1 MALSPIEDRYLSAL
15 TEREFPTFTPDQA
28 LMASPDGVNEPAM
41 PPGQRPGDVL
51 VAEVG
56 SRNLPSQAFTG
67 QYPDRMEAFEPTT
80 RQRLASFL
88 QAGFEGMGVDRFRAR
103 QQAQSLIG
111 GPSSNLPLTMG
122 IADIVPL
129 LGTGLQIE
137 EGVEMGKEAKQA
149 ADRGDYGQAALLG
162 TGAVLSVVP
171 GAVPTVKALTKAGKA
186 VAPKV
191 GEMAET
197 MLQKQGL
204 MPSIVERTT
213 AGSPS
218 IKREEFT
225 AYQNQPQ
232 QLQGFPKG
240 GPSKSFD
247 EQKYKHA
254 EFVEVKFEDGTTHVD
269 AIRGL
274 NKPHALSRAF
284 GNWPDATEIK
294 PLARSEVEQ
303 LDPDLIK
310 EVDAV
315 MPKQAQVPSTTEVTP
330 QLVQE
335 RVPGVQPGEELIVQ
349 HNLTAANLVK
359 ADKLGGLPVPSLAI
373 SRAANPMDNFGE
385 ITLIAPK
392 EFANPSA
399 KNPVFGADAYTARF
413 PKIDYQIDSKSKKPL
428 RGLVADVID
437 KLPGGDYNFERLM
450 NDWSDRQ
457 YNQILRAKFLDER
470 GALPDPKEFNE
481 SWKFNSTVDQL
492 VRDNQ
497 SEYQDWLAKFDDSLA
512 DAGVNVKERIFK
524 GFTYAGDR
532 RYAAATLDNIVK
544 EMKGGA
550 GSEGFNYGVGNL
562 RAVATP
568 KFRTLSQV
576 KAARGK
582 LVDGKKMDEIK
593 QQAQDAYVSVLERM
607 REVNDQYSAEDAL
620 LEFAESKRMSTLDRL
635 YDGKMPDELKADISI
650 FLQKIQELPTEY
662 FELKPQ
668 RAVSLEEFKGAI
680 IPANTPQSARDVLTK
695 AGVTDIY
702 EYSTPEERKSL
713 FQKYGKEMF
722 TAAPGGTALG
732 AATMQDEEN
741 K

>member
-1 MALSPIEDRYLSAL
+1 MISKQPTIDDIYNFDAYLS
-15 TEREFPTFTPDQA
+15 TPGVREGLMQQAELGGDEFSVEDTDDGQATYFSTPYGEQIPVGRPVQLAAGPAPTVTDSDPYA
-28 LMASPDGVNEPAM
+28 NRGYGEMTAV
-41 PPGQRPGDVL
+41 
-51 VAEVG
+51 
-56 SRNLPSQAFTG
+56 
-67 QYPDRMEAFEPTT
+67 EPTT
-80 RQRLASFL
+80 RQRIASFL
-88 QAGFEGMGVDRFRAR
+88 QAGFEGMGVDRARAR
-103 QQAQSLIG
+103 KQAESLIG
-111 GPSSNLPLTMG
+111 GPNSNLPLTLG
-122 IADIVPL
+122 LADLVPI
-129 LGTGLQIE
+129 LGTGLQLE
-137 EGVEMGKEAKQA
+137 EGVEMGKDAKKA
-149 ADRGDYGQAALLG
+149 AERGNYGEAALLG
-162 TGAVLSVVP
+162 TGAALSVLP

-204 MPSIVERTT
+204 MPGI
-213 AGSPS
+213 
-218 IKREEFT
+218 
-225 AYQNQPQ
+225 
-232 QLQGFPKG
+232 
-240 GPSKSFD
+240 
-247 EQKYKHA
+247 
-254 EFVEVKFEDGTTHVD
+254 
-269 AIRGL
+269 
-274 NKPHALSRAF
+274 
-284 GNWPDATEIK
+284 
-294 PLARSEVEQ
+294 
-303 LDPDLIK
+303 
-310 EVDAV
+310 
-315 MPKQAQVPSTTEVTP
+315 TEVTP
-330 QLVQE
+330 KLVQE

-413 PKIDYQIDSKSKKPL
+413 PTIDFQIDAKSEKKL
-428 RGLVADVID
+428 QAFMGDVID
-437 KLPGGDYNFERLM
+437 ILPEGQRKFGSAM
-450 NDWSDRQ
+450 QDWKNRKYSD
-457 YNQILRAKFLDER
+457 LFKGKFLSER
-470 GALPDPKEFNE
+470 GELPDPKDFENTFVYQQALNRRI
-481 SWKFNSTVDQL
+481 DGL
-492 VRDNQ
+492 Q
-497 SEYQDWLAKFDDSLA
+497 SEYADWIEALDGRLEQ
-512 DAGVNVKERIFK
+512 AGVNVNERIFK
-524 GFTYAGDR
+524 GFTYSGNR

-550 GSEGFNYGVGNL
+550 GDEGFNYGVGNL

-568 KFRTLSQV
+568 KFRTLSQI

-607 REVNDQYSAEDAL
+607 REVNDRYSAEDAL
-620 LEFAESKRMSTLDRL
+620 LEFAESKRISTLDKI
-635 YDGKMPDELKADISI
+635 YDGKMPDELKADIGI
-650 FLQKIQELPTEY
+650 FLQKIQQLPTEY

-680 IPANTPQSARDVLTK
+680 IPATTPQSARDVLNK

-732 AATMQDEEN
+732 AATMSDEEN
-741 K
+741 E

>member
-1 MALSPIEDRYLSAL
+1 MALSAIEDRYLSAL
-15 TEREFPTFTPDQA
+15 TEREFPTFTPMEA
-28 LMASPDGVNEPAM
+28 AEAAPEGVDSVQLAAGPSGAVSDAGSGMPEMRATPRNPAM
-41 PPGQRPGDVL
+41 GG
-51 VAEVG
+51 VADFVRG
-56 SRNLPSQAFTG
+56 VRDLAN
-67 QYPDRMEAFEPTT
+67 QYEIKDF
-80 RQRLASFL
+80 
-88 QAGFEGMGVDRFRAR
+88 
-103 QQAQSLIG
+103 
-111 GPSSNLPLTMG
+111 
-122 IADIVPL
+122 VPL
-129 LGTGLQIE
+129 LGGM
-137 EGVEMGKEAKQA
+137 GV
-149 ADRGDYGQAALLG
+149 GDLLLG
-162 TGAVLSVVP
+162 KSPEELEEWAYGNAPMRVPEMSNVPIVKTGRKEQLMDTMFLGVDAAGLGK
-171 GAVPTVKALTKAGKA
+171 GAGVAGKA
-186 VAPKV
+186 AAKSLGPKAA
-191 GEMAET
+191 EMAET
-197 MLQKQGL
+197 MLQRQGL
-204 MPSIVERTT
+204 MPGI
-213 AGSPS
+213 
-218 IKREEFT
+218 
-225 AYQNQPQ
+225 
-232 QLQGFPKG
+232 
-240 GPSKSFD
+240 
-247 EQKYKHA
+247 
-254 EFVEVKFEDGTTHVD
+254 
-269 AIRGL
+269 
-274 NKPHALSRAF
+274 
-284 GNWPDATEIK
+284 
-294 PLARSEVEQ
+294 
-303 LDPDLIK
+303 
-310 EVDAV
+310 
-315 MPKQAQVPSTTEVTP
+315 TEVTP
-330 QLVQE
+330 KLVQE

-399 KNPVFGADAYTARF
+399 KNPVFGADAYTSRF

-524 GFTYAGDR
+524 GFSYSGDR

-550 GSEGFNYGVGNL
+550 GGEGFNYGVGNL

-568 KFRTLSQV
+568 KFRTLSQI

-607 REVNDQYSAEDAL
+607 REVNDRYSAEDAL
-620 LEFAESKRMSTLDRL
+620 LEFAESKRISTLDKI

-722 TAAPGGTALG
+722 TAAPAGTGIG
-732 AATMQDEEN
+732 AATMQDKEN
-741 K
+741 E

>member
-1 MALSPIEDRYLSAL
+1 MISKQPTIDDIYNFDAYLS
-15 TEREFPTFTPDQA
+15 TPGVREGLMQQAELGGDEFSVEDTDDGQATYFSTPYGEQIPVGRPVQLAAGPAPTVTDSDPYA
-28 LMASPDGVNEPAM
+28 NRGYGEMTAV
-41 PPGQRPGDVL
+41 
-51 VAEVG
+51 
-56 SRNLPSQAFTG
+56 
-67 QYPDRMEAFEPTT
+67 EPTT
-80 RQRLASFL
+80 RQRIASFL
-88 QAGFEGMGVDRFRAR
+88 QAGFEGMGVDRARAR
-103 QQAQSLIG
+103 KQAESLIG
-111 GPSSNLPLTMG
+111 GPNSNLPLTLG
-122 IADIVPL
+122 LADLVPI
-129 LGTGLQIE
+129 LGTGLQLE
-137 EGVEMGKEAKQA
+137 EGVEMGKDAKKA
-149 ADRGDYGQAALLG
+149 AERGNYGEAALLG
-162 TGAVLSVVP
+162 TGAALSVLP

-204 MPSIVERTT
+204 MPGI
-213 AGSPS
+213 
-218 IKREEFT
+218 
-225 AYQNQPQ
+225 
-232 QLQGFPKG
+232 
-240 GPSKSFD
+240 
-247 EQKYKHA
+247 
-254 EFVEVKFEDGTTHVD
+254 
-269 AIRGL
+269 
-274 NKPHALSRAF
+274 
-284 GNWPDATEIK
+284 
-294 PLARSEVEQ
+294 
-303 LDPDLIK
+303 
-310 EVDAV
+310 
-315 MPKQAQVPSTTEVTP
+315 TEVTP
-330 QLVQE
+330 KLVQE

-399 KNPVFGADAYTARF
+399 KNPVFGADAYTPRF
-413 PKIDYQIDSKSKKPL
+413 PRIDYQIDTKSSKNLDTLFADTVAKIPDGKQELSKIKE
-428 RGLVADVID
+428 DWKD
-437 KLPGGDYNFERLM
+437 KSYSRVM
-450 NDWSDRQ
+450 K
-457 YNQILRAKFLDER
+457 AKFLDEQ
-470 GALPDPKEFNE
+470 GLLPDAADFKDRYDFYAAVQTKINE
-481 SWKFNSTVDQL
+481 MNP
-492 VRDNQ
+492 
-497 SEYQDWLAKFDDSLA
+497 EYADWVNDFDGKLA

-524 GFTYAGDR
+524 GFTYNGDR

-550 GSEGFNYGVGNL
+550 GGEGFNYGVGNL

-568 KFRTLSQV
+568 KFRTLSQI

-607 REVNDQYSAEDAL
+607 REVNDRYSAEDAL
-620 LEFAESKRMSTLDRL
+620 LEFAESKRISTLDQI
-635 YDGKMPDELKADISI
+635 YDGKMPDELKADIGI

-680 IPANTPQSARDVLTK
+680 IPATTPQSARDVLNK
-695 AGVTDIY
+695 AGITEIY

-732 AATMQDEEN
+732 AATMSDEEN
-741 K
+741 E